1 MEKSVSPLPDPK
13 TVSPPPSK
21 SPPLASPPPS
31 DHLHTQHFASSFT
44 TLYHSIFPPKPS
56 PLPSSLAFSLTP
68 STASPSSAA
77 TTDDFDT
84 EHRLHQA
91 RLILEYQ
98 ELCDHYELS
107 LSRLQAFTEEIELL
121 RQENADLR
129 LTNNELVR
137 LLSLSSQAAIQSRF
151 SSCEMVEP
159 NRFERNTERV
169 LLPKSISVRSSGY
182 LKMNRDGAS
191 NGGQSSTSTRPR
203 VPNHLD
209 KIVSGSVQHRV
220 CVPGGVK
227 REDAALEL
235 DVYNQGMQKTE
246 LCNKWQETG
255 TCSYGDHCQ
264 FAHGITELRPVIRH
278 PRYKTQVCR
287 MVLAGEVCPYGH
299 RCHFRHSLTEQER
312 MIMGPR

>member
-1 MEKSVSPLPDPK
+1 MEKSVSTPSDPK
-13 TVSPPPSK
+13 TVSPPSK

-31 DHLHTQHFASSFT
+31 ELLHTQLFASSFT

-56 PLPSSLAFSLTP
+56 PLPSSFSFSLTP
-68 STASPSSAA
+68 STSSPSSSA
-77 TTDDFDT
+77 TIDDFDT

-98 ELCDHYELS
+98 ELSDHYELS
-107 LSRLQAFTEEIELL
+107 LSRLQALTEEIESL
-121 RQENADLR
+121 RRENDDLR
-129 LTNNELVR
+129 LTNNELVE
-137 LLSLSSQAAIQSRF
+137 LLSFSSQAAIRSRF
-151 SSCEMVEP
+151 SSSEMVEP
-159 NRFERNTERV
+159 SPLDRSTGRV
-169 LLPKSISVRSSGY
+169 SLPKSISVRSSGY
-182 LKMNRDGAS
+182 LKMNRAGAS
-191 NGGQSSTSTRPR
+191 NGGQSSTSTRAQ
-203 VPNHLD
+203 VPSHLHQ
-209 KIVSGSVQHRV
+209 IVSGSVQQRV
-220 CVPGGVK
+220 CVPRGVK
-227 REDAALEL
+227 REDAAVEL
-235 DVYNQGMQKTE
+235 DVYNQGMRKTE

-312 MIMGPR
+312 VIMGPR